1 MRSSSHTLVLF
12 DIDGTL
18 IQSGRAGLRG
28 MNAAFWRLHGR
39 EGALDAVPIAGRTD
53 RAIVADVL
61 RLLGVEPTDEHV
73 HRLRDAYLEDLRF
86 EIGRPVEAPS
96 GVLPGVAGLLDSLE
110 AMPDVG
116 VGLLTGNFAGG
127 AAIKLGHFGLWERF
141 LFGAFGDEHPDRRAL
156 VPVALEAA
164 ARAGWRVTAPERVVV
179 VGDTPLDVDCAL
191 AHGARALG
199 VATGPFGRDELA
211 AAGAH
216 QVLPTLEDTRAV
228 VAWLTDNT
236 GA

>member
-1 MRSSSHTLVLF
+1 MPSGTQTLILF

-39 EGALDAVPIAGRTD
+39 ESALDGVPIAGRTD

-61 RLLGVEPTDEHV
+61 RLLGVDPTDHHV
-73 HRLRDAYLEDLRF
+73 HRLREAYLEDLRF
-86 EIGRPVEAPS
+86 EIGRPVDAPS
-96 GVLPGVAGLLDSLE
+96 GILPGVEALLAALDTRPE
-110 AMPDVG
+110 FG

-141 LFGAFGDEHPDRRAL
+141 RFGAFGDAHADRRDL

-164 ARAGWRVTAPERVVV
+164 AMTGLRVASADRVVV
-179 VGDTPLDVDCAL
+179 IGDTPLDVDCAR

-199 VATGPFGRDELA
+199 VATGPFGREELVE
-211 AAGAH
+211 AGAH
-216 QVLPTLEDTRAV
+216 YVAPTLSETDALV
-228 VAWLTDNT
+228 SWLADGT
-236 GA
+236 G